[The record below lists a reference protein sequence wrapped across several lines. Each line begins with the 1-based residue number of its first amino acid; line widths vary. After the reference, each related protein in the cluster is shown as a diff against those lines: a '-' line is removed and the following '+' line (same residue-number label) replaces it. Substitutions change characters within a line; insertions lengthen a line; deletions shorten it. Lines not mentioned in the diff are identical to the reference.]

1 MNPYLGMIRDN
12 IKSGKQLE
20 ALDDESLKK
29 IGISAFGA
37 RKTILQA
44 VSLLLYF
51 VSSLWNIDAFFIKKR
66 FHRVKSIQTA

>member
-20 ALDDESLKK
+20 ALDDDSLKK
-29 IGISAFGA
+29 IGISALGA
-37 RKTILQA
+37 RKTIFQA

-51 VSSLWNIDAFFIKKR
+51 VRWSFQQENGFFSK
-66 FHRVKSIQTA
+66 